1 MKRAAIYARI
11 STVRQDEGMQLEDL
25 REMAKR
31 RKWEIIEEYVDRG
44 VSGTKE
50 SREALDRMMADAKR
64 GKFDIVMVWKFVR
77 FARSLKHLVTALEE
91 FRELGIQFVSHQE
104 AVDTSTPLGRAM
116 FGLIG
121 IMAEFERELINERV
135 FAGLAQARR
144 NGVQL
149 GRRETEF
156 DEAFAVVL
164 RHEGKSWRKIAE
176 LVGVSKSVLHRRMKE
191 KGVE

>member
-11 STVRQDEGMQLEDL
+11 STVRQDEGMQLDDL
-25 REMAKR
+25 REMAER
-31 RKWEIIEEYVDRG
+31 RKWEITEEYIDRG

-50 SREALDRMMADAKR
+50 SRQELDRLMADAKR
-64 GKFDIVMVWKFVR
+64 GKFDIVMVWKFDR

-91 FRELGIQFVSHQE
+91 FRELEIQFVSHQE
-104 AVDTSTPLGRAM
+104 AVDTSTPMGRAM

-135 FAGLAQARR
+135 LAGLDRARR
-144 NGVQL
+144 NGTKL
-149 GRRETEF
+149 GRRETKF
-156 DEAFAVVL
+156 DENWAVVL

-191 KGVE
+191 KGVS